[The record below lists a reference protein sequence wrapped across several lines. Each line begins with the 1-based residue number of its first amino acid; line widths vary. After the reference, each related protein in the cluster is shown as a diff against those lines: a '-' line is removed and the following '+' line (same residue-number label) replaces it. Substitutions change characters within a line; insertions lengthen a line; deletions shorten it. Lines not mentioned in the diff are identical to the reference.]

1 MLDRQANTTP
11 GECIP
16 VHWYYRFYTNWQ
28 QKQGEES
35 QFHVGMSTLVQGSW
49 DGASGMQTTS
59 LISSECSASEKQG
72 EANDT
77 SEGLACLISSECSAS
92 EKQGEANDTSEGLAC
107 LIPRRP
113 NSPQVQGMKRGL
125 MSTDVAQHTTAERAA
140 QEQEGKPRGHAC
152 RRDVGGF
159 FVCDTDRC
167 GRPFKRLSDLRRHHD
182 SLHGR
187 QGYFKCRASSLCK
200 RAMSGF
206 PRKDKRDEHER
217 KMHKLNLAVGL

>member
-59 LISSECSASEKQG
+59 LISSECSASE
-72 EANDT
+72 E
-77 SEGLACLISSECSAS
+77 
-92 EKQGEANDTSEGLAC
+92 QGEANDTSEGLAC

-187 QGYFKCRASSLCK
+187 QGYFKCRASNLCK